1 MTDSVEIVK
10 QVYAAFE
17 QSDVAAVFSKFSPEI
32 QWYAAESSPAYKGQ
46 AIYGAEAIGREVFQ
60 LIADEFPGMA
70 IQIDELF
77 GAGDKVV
84 ALGYYVGARKSTGKS
99 FKTQMA
105 HIWTIHEEKVAKFQ
119 QYLDTWKMHQA
130 GLDAQ

>member
-1 MTDSVEIVK
+1 
-10 QVYAAFE
+10 
-17 QSDVAAVFSKFSPEI
+17 
-32 QWYAAESSPAYKGQ
+32 
-46 AIYGAEAIGREVFQ
+46 
-60 LIADEFPGMA
+60 MA

>member
-17 QSDVAAVFSKFSPEI
+17 QGDVAAVFSKFSPEI
-32 QWYAAESSPAYKGQ
+32 QWYAAENSPAYKGHR
-46 AIYGAEAIGREVFQ
+46 IDGPEAIGREVFQ

-84 ALGYYVGARKSTGKS
+84 ALGYYVGVRKSTGKS

-105 HIWTIHEEKVAKFQ
+105 HIWTIHQEKVFKFQ
-119 QYLDTWKMHQA
+119 QYLDTWKMYQA